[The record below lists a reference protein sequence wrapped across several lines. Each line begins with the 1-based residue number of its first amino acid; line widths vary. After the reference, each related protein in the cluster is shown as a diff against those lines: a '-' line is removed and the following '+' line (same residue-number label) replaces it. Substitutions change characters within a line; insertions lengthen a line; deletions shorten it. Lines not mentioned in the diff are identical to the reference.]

1 MRWLKGVRIITNEAL
16 NTHSNYFVVPNAIYS
31 LGLSAGAI
39 ATYGYLSACENRNRN
54 SSNRYTCH
62 PSMATIGRVIGR
74 DRKTVAK
81 YVNELVEAGLILTE
95 PTKVTT
101 ADGDRWNGNLRYTL
115 LDPQRAVKLYH
126 ERQCARNDAKL
137 EAGVRKKRKAMKK
150 AEKKRQRKQKPH
162 DEYVAERPT
171 HAPEGLPF

>member
-1 MRWLKGVRIITNEAL
+1 MITNEAL
-16 NTHSNYFVVPNAIYS
+16 NMYGNYYTVPNAVLA
-31 LGLSAGAI
+31 LGLSPGAI
-39 ATYGYLSACENRNRN
+39 ATYNYLLFRECRKRGSKDQ
-54 SSNRYTCH
+54 YTCH
-62 PSMATIGRVIGR
+62 PSMSTIGRAIGR

-81 YVNELVEAGLILTE
+81 YVDELVEAGLILTE

-115 LDPQRAVKLYH
+115 LDPQRAVDLFH
-126 ERQCARNDAKL
+126 ERQL
-137 EAGVRKKRKAMKK
+137 ETGVRKKRKAIKK

-171 HAPEGLPF
+171 HAPEELPF